1 MKKATGFLLS
11 PLVMT
16 VCGVT
21 MIHSQVAVAGPNA
34 PTTAAPREVGGGL
47 NTGINMQA
55 VREKSIEYGMGK
67 ILEKM
72 PNIATDCEHYSS
84 DADGIHCQ
92 GHYNYQTRGGGSNLI
107 DGPLGTFDV

>member
-21 MIHSQVAVAGPNA
+21 MLHSQMAFAESN
-34 PTTAAPREVGGGL
+34 TTRMVAPREVGSGL
-47 NTGINMQA
+47 DTGINMQA
-55 VREKSIEYGMGK
+55 VREKSIEYGMEK

-72 PNIATDCEHYSS
+72 PKIADDCEHYTSN
-84 DADGIHCQ
+84 ADGVHCQ